1 MAITT
6 NDLAQQPDIDYHPD
20 EAKYKARTARRLA
33 ENPDLP
39 KQPLPAGYPAKV
51 EGPIVWEGKDWTSE
65 AQWVYQLSPSQLE
78 EIDSALRHFK
88 GLGIAMGYINKETFP
103 LPTLTSIIRG
113 LAEELYSGRGFF
125 VLREIPI
132 DRYSREE
139 LAIIYAG
146 LSSHVGTARGKQDD
160 TGAVLAHI
168 KDLTVTHAG
177 AHGNSAYT
185 TDKQV
190 FHSDVGDLIALLA
203 IQTAAEGG
211 TSRISSGGRVYN
223 EIAAT
228 RPDLIK
234 VLSDPWPLDRFGGNP
249 PYVNR
254 PVLFFEDGEH
264 PVIQYSRRQFTG
276 YGNQKRN
283 PSIPPIT
290 EAQAF
295 LSCQGNLHVHGP
307 LQVDSLTPFY
317 TSFLVITVA
326 QNFITTAMIVLRIRQ
341 VDRSSTGCITG
352 VRRKTKLQRVM
363 RIVIESGLLYTATA
377 IISLGTYLSGSFA
390 YNSVTDAE
398 LPILVI
404 AFNLI
409 IIRAKSQPSENTE
422 YAFTSVR
429 ESAIQIKVPSI
440 QLQSLAVRSG
450 IHVEEETNSSISDP
464 KLSQLHLKSCKDGS
478 FLVEEEK
485 NGGPGELAVPAV

>member
-1 MAITT
+1 M
-6 NDLAQQPDIDYHPD
+6 
-20 EAKYKARTARRLA
+20 KA
-33 ENPDLP
+33 
-39 KQPLPAGYPAKV
+39 
-51 EGPIVWEGKDWTSE
+51 GPTEH
-65 AQWVYQLSPSQLE
+65 
-78 EIDSALRHFK
+78 SALRYERQCLVPGVGVS
-88 GLGIAMGYINKETFP
+88 GLLRGSGGLNV
-103 LPTLTSIIRG
+103 SIINRQRQPA
-113 LAEELYSGRGFF
+113 LIIP
-125 VLREIPI
+125 EI
-132 DRYSREE
+132 
-139 LAIIYAG
+139 AQG

-290 EAQAF
+290 EAQAEALDTVHF
-295 LSCQGNLHVHGP
+295 LAEKY
-307 LQVDSLTPFY
+307 SLG
-317 TSFLVITVA
+317 L
-326 QNFITTAMIVLRIRQ
+326 NFQKGDIQYINSM
-341 VDRSSTGCITG
+341 
-352 VRRKTKLQRVM
+352 
-363 RIVIESGLLYTATA
+363 GLLHAR
-377 IISLGTYLSGSFA
+377 
-390 YNSVTDAE
+390 DAFKDDAKHVRH
-398 LPILVI
+398 LVRLWLR
-404 AFNLI
+404 N
-409 IIRAKSQPSENTE
+409 
-422 YAFTSVR
+422 
-429 ESAIQIKVPSI
+429 
-440 QLQSLAVRSG
+440 
-450 IHVEEETNSSISDP
+450 D
-464 KLSQLHLKSCKDGS
+464 
-478 FLVEEEK
+478 
-485 NGGPGELAVPAV
+485 ELAWKTPEALQPVWKRLYVRPEEQRFPIEPEVRKKAGGATK